1 MFANL
6 GVVIF
11 MLDQGHIKL
20 FWEDNQDRCSQSK
33 AYALRAYRPYCI
45 RVASFFGWLDVLRK
59 NES

>member
-11 MLDQGHIKL
+11 MLDQVHIKL
-20 FWEDNQDRCSQSK
+20 FREDNQDRCSQSK
-33 AYALRAYRPYCI
+33 AYGLGAYRPYCI
-45 RVASFFGWLDVLRK
+45 RVAHFFGWLDVLRK